1 MSIEMCVVFPSFLCY
16 TIGDYHR
23 RGGIFVSFTFEMLED
38 KVEFFEAV
46 NLVSLEKKI
55 NEQIDNN
62 KALMLEVHH
71 ISHQMIMDPESKRPY
86 YSAVVHFK
94 LKKLR

>member
-1 MSIEMCVVFPSFLCY
+1 M
-16 TIGDYHR
+16 
-23 RGGIFVSFTFEMLED
+23 SFTFEMMED
-38 KVEFFEAV
+38 KVEFFEAAS
-46 NLVSLEKKI
+46 LALLEKKI

-71 ISHQMIMDPESKRPY
+71 VSHQMMMDPESKRPY